1 MEDIHLLQQS
11 FDAFQQSSV
20 RLQEVYEALQ
30 DKIARAAVELEA
42 KNAELSRISAERED
56 MKNYLQS
63 ILENLTAGVLV
74 ADSQGM
80 IKIANRAAQHFL
92 QAGEADLQGAH
103 ISQIFGDPLP
113 EKDERDPADDFSAGS
128 GRRLT
133 LHGRV
138 LEIFSSAI
146 TTVAGNTGGAAWV
159 IYDMTGTLK
168 LEKQARH
175 LEKNAAMLEMAA
187 RIAHEVRNPLGS
199 IELFSSLL
207 MRHTREPKQ
216 REWVGQIIDS
226 VKNID
231 QKIEE
236 LLRHAKT
243 VEPLMEMMNVHDIL
257 KELLLYSDRIADQGH
272 VFLSVEYDTQEPVIR
287 GNPVMINQI
296 ILGLVLNGLK
306 TLPEEGHIRIR
317 TKIED
322 NGTREPSVRISFSDN
337 LTENSGDPICR
348 FFNPDDDDE
357 RLASFNFAVI
367 QNIVA
372 MHKGSL
378 HAEKGPDG
386 TTSFSIVFPLVKP

>member
-1 MEDIHLLQQS
+1 MEDIHLLKQS
-11 FDAFQQSSV
+11 FDAFQQSSA
-20 RLQEVYEALQ
+20 RLQEIYDELQ
-30 DKIARAAVELEA
+30 GKIARAAVELQE

-56 MKNYLQS
+56 MKNYLQG

-74 ADSQGM
+74 TDNQGL

-92 QAGEADLQGAH
+92 EASEDELQGAH
-103 ISQIFGDPLP
+103 VRQIFGDQEP
-113 EKDERDPADDFSAGS
+113 EQSPNNSADDFGTGS
-128 GRRLT
+128 GRRIT

-138 LEIFSSAI
+138 LEIFSSSM
-146 TTVAGNTGGAAWV
+146 TGADGTPAGAAWV
-159 IYDMTGTLK
+159 VYDMTGTLK

-175 LEKNAAMLEMAA
+175 VEKNAAMLEMAA

-207 MRHTREPKQ
+207 LRHVREPKQ
-216 REWVGQIIDS
+216 RDWIDQIIFS

-236 LLRHAKT
+236 LLRQAKT
-243 VEPLMEMMNVHDIL
+243 VEPFMEMMNVHDIL

-272 VFLSVEYDTQEPVIR
+272 VFLSVEYDGKEPVIR
-287 GNPVMINQI
+287 GNPVMIHQI
-296 ILGLVLNGLK
+296 FLGLVLNALK
-306 TLPEEGHIRIR
+306 TLPEDGHIRIR
-317 TKIED
+317 TQIED
-322 NGTREPSVRISFSDN
+322 DETGEPSVRISFSDTRMKN
-337 LTENSGDPICR
+337 AGDPIHR
-348 FFNPDDDDE
+348 FFNPDEDDE

-372 MHKGSL
+372 MHKGFL
-378 HAEKGPDG
+378 QAENGPDD